1 MVKFVRESAA
11 GKAISAWVITNR
23 RGECVARVQAHFA
36 PSGGVRVDVFNSGRD
51 VQHGSAGGYG
61 YDKLTAA
68 LSGLVVAGHK
78 LADHCEVGLRPPR
91 GLPGF
96 PPDYRRKGYQ
106 TANPM
111 KWVRDNADSP
121 WRAFSGIQPRDLPTF
136 GEAYGALGDS
146 PDELAARDFVRAA
159 LGRDDVFTGFSD
171 CFQVAG
177 LEYLTERGLRVHRAI

>member
-11 GKAISAWVITNR
+11 GKAISAWTITNG
-23 RGECVARVQAHFA
+23 RGECLAKVQAHFA

-78 LADHCEVGLRPPR
+78 LAGHCEVGLRPPR

-106 TANPM
+106 TANSM
-111 KWVRDNADSP
+111 QWVRDNADSH
-121 WRAFSGIQPRDLPTF
+121 WRALSEIERLAATRPRS
-136 GEAYGALGDS
+136 YGALGDS

-159 LGRDDVFTGFSD
+159 MGRGDVFAGFSD
-171 CFQVAG
+171 CYQVAG

>member
-11 GKAISAWVITNR
+11 GKAISAWAITNG
-23 RGECVARVQAHFA
+23 RGECVAKVQAHFA
-36 PSGGVRVDVFNSGRD
+36 PSGGVSVDVFDSGRD

-68 LSGLVVAGHK
+68 LSGLVVAGHT
-78 LADHCEVGLRPPR
+78 LADHCDVSLRPPR

-106 TANPM
+106 TANHM
-111 KWVRDNADSP
+111 QWVRDNADSP
-121 WRAFSGIQPRDLPTF
+121 WRALSEIERRAIRPRSH
-136 GEAYGALGDS
+136 GALDDS

-159 LGRDDVFTGFSD
+159 TGRDDVFTGFSE
-171 CFQVAG
+171 CYQVAG
-177 LEYLTERGLRVHRAI
+177 LEYLTERGLRVHQAI

>member
-11 GKAISAWVITNR
+11 SKAISAWIVTNR
-23 RGECVARVQAHFA
+23 RGECLAKVQAHFA
-36 PSGGVRVDVFNSGRD
+36 QSGRVSVDVFDAGSGV
-51 VQHGSAGGYG
+51 VQHGRAGGYG

-68 LSGLVVAGHK
+68 LSGLVVAGHT

-111 KWVRDNADSP
+111 HWIRDNADSP
-121 WRAFSGIQPRDLPTF
+121 WRALSETER
-136 GEAYGALGDS
+136 
-146 PDELAARDFVRAA
+146 RAA
-159 LGRDDVFTGFSD
+159 MGRDDVFTGFSD
-171 CFQVAG
+171 CYKVAG
-177 LEYLTERGLRVHRAI
+177 LEYLTERGLRVHQAI